1 MRKEKLVSNNKS
13 RHVKKEKKLFK
24 LLMEKNKF
32 ANDQELADYLYIST
46 SMISQIRND
55 HFYLSPT
62 NILRIYDKT
71 GLSIEEIRQFAREDV

>member
-1 MRKEKLVSNNKS
+1 MRKERLVSNNKS

-32 ANDQELADYLYIST
+32 VNDQELADYLYIST
-46 SMISQIRND
+46 SIISQIRND

-71 GLSIEEIRQFAREDV
+71 GMSIEDIRKFAREDV

>member
-32 ANDQELADYLYIST
+32 TNDQELADYLYIST
-46 SMISQIRND
+46 SIISQIRND

-71 GLSIEEIRQFAREDV
+71 GMSIEEIRQFAREDV

>member
-32 ANDQELADYLYIST
+32 VNDQELADYLYIST
-46 SMISQIRND
+46 SIISQIRND

-71 GLSIEEIRQFAREDV
+71 GLSIEDIRKFAREDV

>member
-1 MRKEKLVSNNKS
+1 MSNNKS

-32 ANDQELADYLYIST
+32 VNDQELADYLYIST

-71 GLSIEEIRQFAREDV
+71 GLSIEDIRKFAREDV

>member
-1 MRKEKLVSNNKS
+1 MSNNKS

-32 ANDQELADYLYIST
+32 VNDQELADYLYIST
-46 SMISQIRND
+46 SIISQIRND

-71 GLSIEEIRQFAREDV
+71 GLSIEDIRKLAREDV

>member
-1 MRKEKLVSNNKS
+1 VSNNKS

-32 ANDQELADYLYIST
+32 TNDQELADYLYIST
-46 SMISQIRND
+46 SIISQIRND

-71 GLSIEEIRQFAREDV
+71 GMSIEDIRKFAREDV

>member
-1 MRKEKLVSNNKS
+1 VTKN

-32 ANDQELADYLYIST
+32 VNDQELADYLYIST

>member
-1 MRKEKLVSNNKS
+1 MSNNKS

-32 ANDQELADYLYIST
+32 TNDQELADYLYIST
-46 SMISQIRND
+46 SIISQIRND

>member
-71 GLSIEEIRQFAREDV
+71 GMSIEDIRKFAREDV

>member
-1 MRKEKLVSNNKS
+1 MSNNKS

-32 ANDQELADYLYIST
+32 VNDQELAEYLLIST
-46 SMISQIRND
+46 SIISQIRND

-71 GLSIEEIRQFAREDV
+71 GMSIEDIRKFAREDV

>member
-1 MRKEKLVSNNKS
+1 MRKERLVTKN

-32 ANDQELADYLYIST
+32 VNDQELADYLYIST

-71 GLSIEEIRQFAREDV
+71 GMSIEDIRKFAREDV

>member
-1 MRKEKLVSNNKS
+1 MRKEKLVSNSKS

-32 ANDQELADYLYIST
+32 VNDQELADYLYIST
-46 SMISQIRND
+46 SIISQIRND

-71 GLSIEEIRQFAREDV
+71 GLSIEDIRKFAREDV

>member
-1 MRKEKLVSNNKS
+1 MVSNNKS

-32 ANDQELADYLYIST
+32 TNDQELADYLYIST
-46 SMISQIRND
+46 SIISQIRND

-71 GLSIEEIRQFAREDV
+71 GLSIEDIRKLAREDV

>member
-1 MRKEKLVSNNKS
+1 VSNNKS

-32 ANDQELADYLYIST
+32 VNDQELAEYLLIST
-46 SMISQIRND
+46 SIISQIRND

-71 GLSIEEIRQFAREDV
+71 GLSIEEIRKLAKEDV

>member
-32 ANDQELADYLYIST
+32 VNDQELAEYLLIST
-46 SMISQIRND
+46 SIISQIRND

-71 GLSIEEIRQFAREDV
+71 GLSIEEIRKLAKEDA

>member
-32 ANDQELADYLYIST
+32 VNDQELAEYLLIST
-46 SMISQIRND
+46 SIISQIRND

-71 GLSIEEIRQFAREDV
+71 GMSIEDIRKFAREDV

>member
-1 MRKEKLVSNNKS
+1 MTKN

-32 ANDQELADYLYIST
+32 VNDQELADYLYMST
-46 SMISQIRND
+46 SIISQIRND

-71 GLSIEEIRQFAREDV
+71 GMSIEEIRQLAREDV

>member
-1 MRKEKLVSNNKS
+1 MRKERSVSNSKT

-24 LLMEKNKF
+24 FLMDKHKF
-32 ANDQELADYLYIST
+32 VTDQELADYLYIST
-46 SMISQIRND
+46 SIISQIRND

-71 GLSIEEIRQFAREDV
+71 GLSIEEIRTLAREDV

>member
-1 MRKEKLVSNNKS
+1 MSNNKS

-32 ANDQELADYLYIST
+32 VNDQELADYLYIST
-46 SMISQIRND
+46 SIISQIRND

-71 GLSIEEIRQFAREDV
+71 GMSIEDIRKFAREDV

>member
-1 MRKEKLVSNNKS
+1 MRKERSVSNNKS

-32 ANDQELADYLYIST
+32 VNDQELADYLYIST
-46 SMISQIRND
+46 SIISQIRND

-71 GLSIEEIRQFAREDV
+71 GLSIEDIRKFAREDV

>member
-1 MRKEKLVSNNKS
+1 MSNNKS

-32 ANDQELADYLYIST
+32 VNDQELADYLYIST
-46 SMISQIRND
+46 SIISQIRND

>member
-1 MRKEKLVSNNKS
+1 MSNNKS

-32 ANDQELADYLYIST
+32 VNDQELAEYLLIST
-46 SMISQIRND
+46 SIISQIRND

-71 GLSIEEIRQFAREDV
+71 GLSIEEIRKLAKEDA

>member
-1 MRKEKLVSNNKS
+1 MSNSKS

-32 ANDQELADYLYIST
+32 VNDQELADYLYIST
-46 SMISQIRND
+46 SIISQIRND

-71 GLSIEEIRQFAREDV
+71 GLSIEDIRKFAREDV

>member
-32 ANDQELADYLYIST
+32 VNDQELAEYLLIST
-46 SMISQIRND
+46 SIISQIRND

-71 GLSIEEIRQFAREDV
+71 GLSIEEIRKLAKEDV

>member
-1 MRKEKLVSNNKS
+1 VSNNKS

-32 ANDQELADYLYIST
+32 TNDQELADYLYIST
-46 SMISQIRND
+46 SIISQIRND

>member
-1 MRKEKLVSNNKS
+1 MSNNKS

-32 ANDQELADYLYIST
+32 ANDPELADYLYIST

-71 GLSIEEIRQFAREDV
+71 GMSIEDIRKFAREDV

>member
-1 MRKEKLVSNNKS
+1 MSNNKS

-32 ANDQELADYLYIST
+32 VNDQELAEYLLIST
-46 SMISQIRND
+46 SIISQIRND

-71 GLSIEEIRQFAREDV
+71 GMSIEDIRKLAKEDV

>member
-32 ANDQELADYLYIST
+32 VNDQELAEYLLIST
-46 SMISQIRND
+46 SIISQIRND

-71 GLSIEEIRQFAREDV
+71 GMSIEDIRKFAKEDV

>member
-1 MRKEKLVSNNKS
+1 MSNNKS

-32 ANDQELADYLYIST
+32 TNDQELADYLYIST
-46 SMISQIRND
+46 SIISQIRND

-71 GLSIEEIRQFAREDV
+71 GMSIEEIRQFAREDV

>member
-1 MRKEKLVSNNKS
+1 MTKN

-32 ANDQELADYLYIST
+32 VNDQELADYLYIST

-71 GLSIEEIRQFAREDV
+71 GLSIEEIRKFAREDV

>member
-1 MRKEKLVSNNKS
+1 MSNNKS

-32 ANDQELADYLYIST
+32 VNDQELAEYLLIST
-46 SMISQIRND
+46 SIISQIRND

-71 GLSIEEIRQFAREDV
+71 GLSIEDIRKFAREDV